1 MRKIGLTLPRGL
13 LYDAIAARVRA
24 MMAAGWLEEVRGLLA
39 GGLDRSCPAFQA
51 IGYRQWVEHLEGGAG
66 FEATLQ
72 QVVTLTRRFAKRQ
85 ETWFRREQGV
95 EWWDARAT
103 RDCLVSMMEL
113 PAVAGGEPEKIA
125 GIAEPNGSP
134 VGGG

>member
-1 MRKIGLTLPRGL
+1 MIT
-13 LYDAIAARVRA
+13 
-24 MMAAGWLEEVRGLLA
+24 AGWLEEVRGLLA
-39 GGLDRSCPAFQA
+39 KGLDRDSPAFQA
-51 IGYRQWVEHLEGGAG
+51 IGYRQWVEHLDGGVD
-66 FEATLQ
+66 FETTVQ

-95 EWWDARAT
+95 EWWDARRT
-103 RDCLVSMMEL
+103 RESLVSMMEL